1 MPTVALSELSTSW
14 ARYLRSERKSERTVR
29 LYADAVTYL
38 GRWLV
43 DTGRTATLDA
53 LTREALV
60 DYLDH
65 SAATVATGTALTRFK
80 HLRAFCSFLVAEGEV
95 NVSPMAGLKPPYVP
109 EHPVAVLSDEEIRK
123 LLKAAAALPDPFTAR
138 RDEAMVRLLA
148 DAGVRISELCS
159 MQAAALDLDG
169 GTVWVTGKGD
179 RRRLV
184 MFGARTTRA
193 LDRYVR
199 ARRGHRHAP
208 SPALWLTQRGAMS
221 KDAADERL
229 RVLSAA
235 AGVEGVHAHR
245 FRHTWADDW
254 LSAGGGAGPQAAGR
268 LAVGRDA
275 RPVRC
280 QPRRRPRPRG
290 APPAGTRGPAVI
302 RAHRSDRRGT

>member
-1 MPTVALSELSTSW
+1 VPDEPLSELSASW
-14 ARYLRSERKSERTVR
+14 ARHLRGERKSDRTVR
-29 LYADAVTYL
+29 LYQDAVTYL
-38 GRWLV
+38 GRWMV

-53 LTREALV
+53 LTREAMV

-65 SAATVATGTALTRFK
+65 SAQTVAPGTALTRFK

-95 NVSPMAGLKPPYVP
+95 STSPMAGLKPPEVP
-109 EHPVAVLSDEEIRK
+109 EHPVPVLTDEEIRR
-123 LLKAAAALPDPFTAR
+123 LLKVAAALPDPFAAR
-138 RDEAMVRLLA
+138 RDEAILRVLV

-159 MQAAALDLDG
+159 MRLAELDLDG
-169 GTVWVTGKGD
+169 GTVWVQGKGG

-193 LDRYVR
+193 LDRYLR
-199 ARRGHRHAP
+199 ARRAHNHAD
-208 SPALWLTQRGAMS
+208 SPALWITQRGAMS

-254 LSAGGGAGPQAAGR
+254 LSAGGGEQDLKR
-268 LAVGRDA
+268 LAGWRSDAMLARYGASRADA
-275 RPVRC
+275 RARE
-280 QPRRRPRPRG
+280 
-290 APPAGTRGPAVI
+290 
-302 RAHRSDRRGT
+302 AHRRLARGDRL